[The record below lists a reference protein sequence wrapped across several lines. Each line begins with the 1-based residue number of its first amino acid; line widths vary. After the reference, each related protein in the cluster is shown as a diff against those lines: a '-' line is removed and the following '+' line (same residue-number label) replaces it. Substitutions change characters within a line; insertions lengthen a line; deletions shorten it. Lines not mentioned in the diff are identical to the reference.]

1 MPRAITSENDYRTK
15 LLKLIPAEIV
25 AAYIS
30 IDNIVPEGGNRAW
43 LLTGASL
50 ALLIILPFYLRLILK
65 VASFG
70 QIAATIGSYLVW
82 VYSLGGPF
90 NEWDYFNKPLAAVI
104 LILWTAILP
113 FFKFNTE

>member
-1 MPRAITSENDYRTK
+1 MARAITKENDYRTK

-25 AAYIS
+25 AAYLS
-30 IDNIVPEGGNRAW
+30 IDNIIPEGGNRAW

-50 ALLIILPFYLRLILK
+50 VLLMVLPFYLRVILK
-65 VASFG
+65 VVSFG
-70 QIAATIGSYLVW
+70 QIAATMVTFIIW

-113 FFKFNTE
+113 LFRFNTE